1 MKKNACVLGL
11 AVALFVSM
19 VFSVFASEETEKA
32 KKKAMDLIDKGIA
45 YINKAGKEKAFK
57 DFTDKN
63 GGFVDGEFYIF
74 VVDFKGLT
82 LAHGGNPALVGQSMF
97 ELKDSDGKLFIQ
109 EFIKLAKEKGEG
121 WVDYKW
127 SNPTT
132 KKVEP
137 KSTYIKTI
145 KGADYFLGCGIYLEK

>member
-1 MKKNACVLGL
+1 MKRAILCVAAIYLFS
-11 AVALFVSM
+11 AASALF
-19 VFSVFASEETEKA
+19 AADANEAA
-32 KKKAMDLIDKGIA
+32 KKKAVDLVDQAVA
-45 YINKAGKEKAFK
+45 YIKKQGTAKAYK

-82 LAHGGNPALVGQSMF
+82 LAHGGNPGLVGQSMF
-97 ELKDSDGKLFIQ
+97 ELKDADGKFFIQ
-109 EFIKLAKEKGEG
+109 EFIKVAKEKGSA

-137 KSTYIKTI
+137 KSTYVKRME
-145 KGADYFLGCGIYLEK
+145 GAEYFLGCGIYLKN